1 MAEHERS
8 DIDWLRWLV
17 WGAVGGI
24 LAGAAFLAV
33 TMWFATSMGDPAKG
47 PLLMISTIVQGDDA
61 MMSGTANA
69 GAGLAVHVA
78 LSALFGVVFA
88 ALVSKVKTD
97 GMLAVAG
104 ALYGAALYVLNFKL
118 IAPAAFPVFEMA
130 NQPFEL
136 VVHVAFGALLSLV
149 MIGVSAT
156 RRSSSVPGTDHAA
169 PVGARANNV

>member
-1 MAEHERS
+1 MAERDTS
-8 DIDWLRWLV
+8 NIDWPRWLA
-17 WGAVGGI
+17 WGAAGGI

-69 GAGLAVHVA
+69 SVGLAVHAA
-78 LSALFGVVFA
+78 LSAFFGVVFA
-88 ALVSKVKTD
+88 ALISKFRTD
-97 GMLAVAG
+97 GMLALAG
-104 ALYGAALYVLNFKL
+104 VLYGAVLYVLNFKL

-136 VVHVAFGALLSLV
+136 VVHVVFGALLSLV
-149 MIGVSAT
+149 LIGVSAT
-156 RRSSSVPGTDHAA
+156 RRGSSVPGTGHAA
-169 PVGARANNV
+169 PVGAGANNV